1 MKIFG
6 TDGVRGKAGVD
17 ITAMV
22 ALRLGIAAGIY
33 FQKNSVGNRI
43 LVGKDTR
50 KSGYMVENALVSGL
64 TSVGMNVIQIGPMPT
79 PAIAFLTE
87 DMRCDAG
94 IMIMESNFL
103 IITVL
108 SLMRIRNLK

>member
-22 ALRLGIAAGIY
+22 ALRLGIAAGLY
-33 FQKNSVGNRI
+33 FQRDSIGNRI

-50 KSGYMVENALVSGL
+50 RSGYMMRAL
-64 TSVGMNVIQIGPMPT
+64 
-79 PAIAFLTE
+79 
-87 DMRCDAG
+87 
-94 IMIMESNFL
+94 
-103 IITVL
+103 
-108 SLMRIRNLK
+108 